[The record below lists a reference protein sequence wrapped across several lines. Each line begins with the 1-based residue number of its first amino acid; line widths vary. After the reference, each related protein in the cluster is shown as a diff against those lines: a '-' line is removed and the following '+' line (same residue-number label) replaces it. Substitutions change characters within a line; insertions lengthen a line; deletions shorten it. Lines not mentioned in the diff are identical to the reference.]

1 MIPKALVEAA
11 LFLADRP
18 LSVAE
23 LSQKLNLE
31 EHVVLRVLA
40 QLGEELEEPDRGLE
54 LAQEGGGYLL
64 RVKGELA
71 EQVRVFAPNQD
82 LSEQTLRTLAV
93 IVARAPV
100 PQAEIVKLRGQR
112 AYAHIKELMAR
123 GFVQA
128 TEQGNTK
135 ILSVTDEL
143 LRYFGTTSLEELR
156 SFLKSPTIDGA
167 SAIG

>member
-1 MIPKALVEAA
+1 MIPKALIEAA

-23 LSQKLNLE
+23 LSQKLNLD

-40 QLGEELEEPDRGLE
+40 QLSEELEEPDRGLE

-64 RVKGELA
+64 RVKGDLA
-71 EQVRVFAPNQD
+71 ERVRLFAPHQD

-93 IVARAPV
+93 IVARAPIS
-100 PQAEIVKLRGQR
+100 QAEVVRLRGQR
-112 AYAHIKELMAR
+112 AYAHIKELISR

-128 TEQGNTK
+128 EERGTTK
-135 ILSVTDEL
+135 ILTVTADL
-143 LRYFGTTSLEELR
+143 LRYFGATSLEELR
-156 SFLKSPTIDGA
+156 GSLTSPGVDEPA
-167 SAIG
+167 AIG